1 MEYFSNFQIKFNL
14 FLGGRLLYCFQIETK
29 YDLDSNGSSITPIL
43 WFYSIYRG
51 VPANQIE
58 GVIYFADDDNTYSL
72 DIFEE
77 MRTTKTVSVWP
88 VGIGK
93 FKVLALLVEN
103 PNAIS
108 TDYDGKTYT
117 PIQIAKIRGHQEIVK
132 IALWQIWISKFFLQ
146 IHSRLLEAMFTNIW

>member
-1 MEYFSNFQIKFNL
+1 MAL
-14 FLGGRLLYCFQIETK
+14 HAL
-29 YDLDSNGSSITPIL
+29 
-43 WFYSIYRG
+43 
-51 VPANQIE
+51 PANQIE

-93 FKVLALLVEN
+93 FKVLAPLVEN

-108 TDYDGKTYT
+108 ADYDGKKYT
-117 PIQIAKIRGHQEIVK
+117 PIQIAKIRGYQEIV
-132 IALWQIWISKFFLQ
+132 IILQPTLWQIWISKFFLK
-146 IHSRLLEAMFTNIW
+146 IHSRLLEAIFTNIKNSFRKSFY

>member
-1 MEYFSNFQIKFNL
+1 
-14 FLGGRLLYCFQIETK
+14 
-29 YDLDSNGSSITPIL
+29 
-43 WFYSIYRG
+43 
-51 VPANQIE
+51 
-58 GVIYFADDDNTYSL
+58 
-72 DIFEE
+72 

-146 IHSRLLEAMFTNIW
+146 IHSRLLEAMFTNI